1 MIMWRAA
8 TMSMN
13 KCVRPGQRASST
25 VRTWQKCLTIFPQV
39 TDEQNSASVKL
50 VTITFWMQL
59 FGTFAFIG
67 SRGIPSMHLEHVVD
81 VGLAAQLH
89 SVSSLEDVSAIAL
102 LVKTTFSFNALV
114 GTFSLDTFVDLG
126 EEEFSS
132 VWRLS
137 TDCKI
142 INLAAD

>member
-1 MIMWRAA
+1 
-8 TMSMN
+8 
-13 KCVRPGQRASST
+13 
-25 VRTWQKCLTIFPQV
+25 
-39 TDEQNSASVKL
+39 
-50 VTITFWMQL
+50 
-59 FGTFAFIG
+59 
-67 SRGIPSMHLEHVVD
+67 MHLEHVVD